1 MTNSTRI
8 RQKTFCINFFG
19 FNLRLTRLIVLP
31 ISPVL
36 LHIGPTFKCL
46 YLCFRCLGTFWRCQ
60 NLRQGAAILDF
71 MMAAICFT
79 LLCISF
85 PIALWKENKGSLFLR
100 KFLLCGN
107 CYHMAAISE
116 FKMTATLLDMQFS
129 TRDRCRLPCQ
139 LSLIIIIIMAGM
151 AVFLRGWLP
160 HRGKAQMAC
169 NYCFP
174 TRTMF

>member
-1 MTNSTRI
+1 MFYSTYRSYKNRPQKFATPGARHIDFQNCVKMT
-8 RQKTFCINFFG
+8 
-19 FNLRLTRLIVLP
+19 IVLP

-46 YLCFRCLGTFWRCQ
+46 YLYFRCLGTFWRCQ

-79 LLCISF
+79 LLSISF
-85 PIALWKENKGSLFLR
+85 PIALWKENKGYLFLR
-100 KFLLCGN
+100 KILLCGN

-151 AVFLRGWLP
+151 AVFFTWL
-160 HRGKAQMAC
+160 A
-169 NYCFP
+169 
-174 TRTMF
+174 TS